1 MVERVSRAPRRRSYG
16 PLVLRLGSG
25 SALEVDRAVS
35 LPAVRGAGVAG
46 VAHDRRGFLPVDE
59 HGRVAGSHRV
69 YAAGD
74 ATAPFPK
81 HSMLASSQA
90 TAAAEAIAAEAG
102 AELRPTPW
110 SGVLYGVLA
119 LPPTSRRPGVTL
131 ARRRAAGD
139 PLPLVAARTRRRSPP
154 RLLPGRPRP
163 WCQARPRVAPQ
174 RSTGRGARPRRAR
187 LPRAVARGQALGGSD
202 AR

>member
-1 MVERVSRAPRRRSYG
+1 VEVREPETGDGGGRDAFTAMVERVSRAPRRRRYG

-35 LPAVRGAGVAG
+35 LPAVRGPGVAG

-119 LPPTSRRPGVTL
+119 LPPTSRRPG
-131 ARRRAAGD
+131 GH
-139 PLPLVAARTRRRSPP
+139 
-154 RLLPGRPRP
+154 PGS
-163 WCQARPRVAPQ
+163 A
-174 RSTGRGARPRRAR
+174 TGSR
-187 LPRAVARGQALGGSD
+187 
-202 AR
+202 